1 MDFFPKHLTEYI
13 ERHSSTEDPLLA
25 ELNRQTHLRCLM
37 PQMVSGHQQ
46 GLFLEL
52 MSRLMQPRC
61 ILEVG
66 TFTGYSALCLAKGL
80 AEGGLLHTIDVN
92 AELEPIVDE
101 FFSRSGRADQLRTY
115 WGPASEIIPSIEGPF
130 DLVFLDADK
139 ENYGLYYDLVIDRL
153 RPGGLILADNVL
165 WSGKVTDPIHR
176 DTETMALRAFAQKVA
191 DDPRVQQLIL
201 SLRDGLSMIRKC
213 A

>member
-1 MDFFPKHLTEYI
+1 
-13 ERHSSTEDPLLA
+13 
-25 ELNRQTHLRCLM
+25 
-37 PQMVSGHQQ
+37 
-46 GLFLEL
+46 
-52 MSRLMQPRC
+52 MQPRC

-139 ENYGLYYDLVIDRL
+139 ENYSLYYDLVIDRL

-176 DTETMALRAFAQKVA
+176 DTETVALRAFAQKVA

>member
-1 MDFFPKHLTEYI
+1 MDFFPQPLTEYI
-13 ERHSSTEDPLLA
+13 ESHSSAEDLLLA
-25 ELNRQTHLRCLM
+25 ELHRQTHLRCLM

-52 MSRLMQPRC
+52 ISRLMQPRC

-80 AEGGLLHTIDVN
+80 TEDGCLHTIDIN
-92 AELEPIVDE
+92 PELEPIVAE
-101 FFSRSGRADQLRTY
+101 FFARSDHAHQLRTY
-115 WGPASEIIPSIEGPF
+115 WGAASELIPTIEGPF

-139 ENYGLYYDLVIDRL
+139 ENYSAYYDLVIDRL

-165 WSGKVTDPIHR
+165 WSGKVTDPVHR
-176 DTETMALRAFAQKVA
+176 DTETVALREFAQKVA
-191 DDPRVQQLIL
+191 ADPRVQQLIL
-201 SLRDGLSMIRKC
+201 SLRDGLSMIRKW
-213 A
+213 